1 MEECELI
8 EKCAFFTN
16 RMSTLPT
23 VAKMMK
29 KRYCE
34 GDKDDCARYR
44 LALSIGKNGV
54 PANLFPHQMDIAN
67 DIIKRESAKG
77 KTTPVT

>member
-8 EKCAFFTN
+8 GKCPFFAN
-16 RMSTLPT
+16 RMSALPT

-34 GDKDDCARYR
+34 GDKGDCARYR
-44 LALSIGKNGV
+44 LAESIGKNCV

-67 DIIKRESAKG
+67 DIIKRETGKV
-77 KTTPVT
+77 KTTPAT